1 MAASDQPGTT
11 VTQAST
17 VTLHF
22 SLSLTSGELIDSNF
36 DAKPASFSMGDGNLL
51 PGFESVLV
59 GMREDQRAT
68 YTIAA
73 ADAFGESSEENFQ
86 RFSRRELEPLAA
98 GLPDDVRAE
107 SNSDDTSD
115 DTSDGTS
122 DGTSDES
129 ALLVPGLVLT
139 FTDAA
144 KGELAGVVD
153 RIEADDV
160 YVNFNHPLA
169 GRDIVFDV
177 HIIDI
182 AQTDS

>member
-107 SNSDDTSD
+107 SNSDGTSD
-115 DTSDGTS
+115 DISD
-122 DGTSDES
+122 DS